1 MLLHD
6 CLSNVLAW
14 VFKSYTDDLTLLG
27 VLFTINAGLSVVD
40 SITAKMTDALREEIK
55 SEIAKFEGENWL
67 KVIAPEETDSDKAI
81 RSKLKPLVDGVV
93 RMKEEIPS
101 LFNDRSAYWKN
112 VMTVVAAF
120 LLACMAIPYT
130 ARILLLSVLTLPL
143 MQWSFSRE
151 KNEFIDRFKEAAER
165 ARETFRTIQEGSTTK
180 ETDSDAISEK
190 LSGPEGVIAAST
202 GTP

>member
-1 MLLHD
+1 MPLHD
-6 CLSNVLAW
+6 CLSNALAW

-81 RSKLKPLVDGVV
+81 RSKLKPLIDGVV
-93 RMKEEIPS
+93 RMKVEIPS
-101 LFNDRSAYWKN
+101 LFSGRAAYWKN
-112 VMTVVAAF
+112 VMVGVAA
-120 LLACMAIPYT
+120 LLLVCMAIPYT

-143 MQWSFSRE
+143 MQHSFSCE
-151 KNEFIDRFKEAAER
+151 KKTFMDRFEKAANGV
-165 ARETFRTIQEGSTTK
+165 RETFKTIQSNSTTK
-180 ETDSDAISEK
+180 ETDQDDIAKK
-190 LSGPEGVIAAST
+190 LSGPEGVIAGIRT
-202 GTP
+202 L